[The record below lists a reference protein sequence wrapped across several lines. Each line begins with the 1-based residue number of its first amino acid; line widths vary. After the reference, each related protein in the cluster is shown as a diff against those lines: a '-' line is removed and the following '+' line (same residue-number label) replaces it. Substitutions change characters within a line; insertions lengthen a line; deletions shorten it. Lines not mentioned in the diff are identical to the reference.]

1 MQNTATFE
9 GWTPIHTH
17 THYHIQSSN
26 QRPTNA
32 PSIRQKHK
40 PLFHFLNMFI
50 ANNTMPISQDHCKW
64 QKEKDPIEKQQFC
77 VTSAD
82 LQVICKSMK
91 INSLGFRTVWLY
103 SGHDDESWASS
114 HEQWGEDISEK
125 TKGQSLTCQ
134 EREQEKR
141 GERER
146 ERERNQIYIF
156 VFNLLYT
163 LRWSHGTT
171 LWKASCTAGKI
182 NKKMTAIACQEKKLK
197 GH

>member
-1 MQNTATFE
+1 
-9 GWTPIHTH
+9 
-17 THYHIQSSN
+17 
-26 QRPTNA
+26 
-32 PSIRQKHK
+32 
-40 PLFHFLNMFI
+40 MFI

-114 HEQWGEDISEK
+114 HEQRGEDISEK

-182 NKKMTAIACQEKKLK
+182 NKKWQRLHVKKRNLRDIKDNIYDTLLCFPVWQKGVICFWKRRCQ
-197 GH
+197 HIIQNAVSFPSQCSAWHW